1 MWAPKLERTLNK
13 GYLTPIPPI
22 EETEYI
28 ERVPTALA
36 MTIYADKK
44 AAVFEHF
51 LMYGHDGGEGQMLF
65 THGVKDKHYV
75 INDDGSYEALPYYED
90 PSTPVEKS
98 MFAPE
103 LSYTSWDDPFP
114 VDERVSNSLE
124 IFQNNREFAT
134 VPIVTDAISENLAD
148 LQVVKEQ
155 VISSAVTGKWT
166 VDEAMEYYSTKG
178 AYYVNAILDDLNSDS
193 DE

>member
-1 MWAPKLERTLNK
+1 
-13 GYLTPIPPI
+13 
-22 EETEYI
+22 
-28 ERVPTALA
+28 
-36 MTIYADKK
+36 
-44 AAVFEHF
+44 
-51 LMYGHDGGEGQMLF
+51 MLF